1 MKNLWLV
8 LRLRIPAPLCK
19 SPWFRRRKR
28 LRLFPTALPF
38 KGVLERLERRTLE
51 VRQSSETTRAHGGT
65 AAHRG
70 GTLTPTESWGTHT
83 ASRVPRVLL
92 SWHGADGTG
101 PQL

>member
-1 MKNLWLV
+1 MNILENLHHV
-8 LRLRIPAPLCK
+8 
-19 SPWFRRRKR
+19 
-28 LRLFPTALPF
+28 PTQIKHDITNEPLPF

-51 VRQSSETTRAHGGT
+51 VRQSGEAPRAHSG
-65 AAHRG
+65 AEAHRG

>member
-1 MKNLWLV
+1 MKNLWLH
-8 LRLRIPAPLCK
+8 IPAPLCK
-19 SPWFRRRKR
+19 SPWLRRRKR

-51 VRQSSETTRAHGGT
+51 VRQGSKTNRAGSG
-65 AAHRG
+65 AEAHRG